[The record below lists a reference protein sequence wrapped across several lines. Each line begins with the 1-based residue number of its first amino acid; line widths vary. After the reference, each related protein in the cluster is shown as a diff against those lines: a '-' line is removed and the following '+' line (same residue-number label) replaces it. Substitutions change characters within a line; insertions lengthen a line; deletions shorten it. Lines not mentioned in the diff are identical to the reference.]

1 MRFGAI
7 IGGLLGLGLSAWLLQ
22 SYGIARILA
31 LLANAG
37 WFGMLCVIAFHLPQ
51 IVASA
56 LGWRAITGPATPGP
70 PLRTYLLL
78 RWIREGVNNLLPVAQ
93 IGGEFVAARLLR
105 RHGMKLAPAIAAT
118 VADLTMEMLTQIA
131 FTLLGL
137 VLLLQTVADS
147 GIAGY
152 VISGLALAATLA
164 AGFLAAQWFGLASAI
179 ESALLRLGRALGWA
193 GTADVAGLH
202 DALIACYRSPARVA
216 HSALLHMISW
226 LLGGIEVCL
235 ALHFLGHDV
244 GIVVGLIIESLGQA
258 LKAAG
263 FAVPGALGIQEGGY
277 IIIGQ
282 LFGLSPEIAIAL
294 SLMKRL
300 REVALGIPALLA
312 WSRAERRPI
321 FRAEVVVAEARPVVV
336 AEARPVLDA
345 DRRRIIRAEARP
357 AVDAEACPVVV
368 SAACPIVVS
377 EGRPAIPA
385 AAHPIVNPKTHSAV
399 QPIPGLV
406 R

>member
-22 SYGIARILA
+22 SYGLARILA

-37 WFGMLCVIAFHLPQ
+37 WAGMISVIAIHLPQ

-56 LGWRAITGPATPGP
+56 LAWRGIAEQAPRPT
-70 PLRTYLLL
+70 LRTFLVL

-93 IGGEFVAARLLR
+93 IGGEFVAARLLQ

-152 VISGLALAATLA
+152 VITGLTLAATLA
-164 AGFLAAQWFGLASAI
+164 AGFLAAQWFGLASVI
-179 ESALLRLGRALGWA
+179 ETALLRLGRALGWA
-193 GTADVAGLH
+193 GTANVEGLH
-202 DALIACYRSPARVA
+202 DALIACYRSPGRVA
-216 HSALLHMISW
+216 QAALWHMISW
-226 LLGGIEVCL
+226 LLGGVEVCL

-244 GIVVGLIIESLGQA
+244 GIVPGLIIESLGQA

-282 LFGLSPEIAIAL
+282 LFGLSPEMAIAL

-300 REVALGIPALLA
+300 REVALGVPALLA
-312 WSRAERRPI
+312 WPHAERHPIVRAEARLTI
-321 FRAEVVVAEARPVVV
+321 DAEARPVV
-336 AEARPVLDA
+336 DA
-345 DRRRIIRAEARP
+345 
-357 AVDAEACPVVV
+357 
-368 SAACPIVVS
+368 
-377 EGRPAIPA
+377 EGRP
-385 AAHPIVNPKTHSAV
+385 IVPPRSRPVV
-399 QPIPGLV
+399 QPMPSLAP
-406 R
+406 